1 MSQREVNAITGRLSL
16 RPPQSESLAK
26 LASAIDASPVMLQPN
41 RDAADVAAILT
52 TLKAQF
58 PKLQDFE
65 REFPSLCFAL
75 ATGVGKT
82 RLMGAFISYLYAAH
96 GIKHFF
102 VLAPNLTIYDKL
114 IGDFTPNTPKY
125 VFRGVAEFAA
135 YPPEIIT
142 GDNYEERAQ
151 ALGDLLSPVSINIF
165 NIAKIASEVRG
176 GKAPRIKRLSEYIGQ
191 SYFDYLAGLPDLVLL
206 MDESHRYRASAG
218 VRAINELRPLMGLEL
233 TATPFVE
240 TTKGPV
246 PFKNVVMDYPLA
258 RAMEDGFVKEPA
270 VVTQRNFDAKSMPP
284 EEVERVKLQ
293 DGVRM
298 HEATKVELKT
308 YARTNGVKEV
318 KPFMLVI
325 ARDTT
330 HASALLA
337 HLQSEE
343 FFAGRYRNKVIQVDS
358 SKSGAEEE
366 EMVRKLLAVESVD
379 EPTEIVIHVN
389 MLKEGWDVT
398 NLYTIVPLR
407 AANARTLVEQS
418 IGRGL
423 RLPYGK
429 RTKNA
434 AVDRLNIIAHDRF
447 QDIIDDANRADSPIK
462 LKTLILD
469 APDSGDDRMQSRTI
483 QPNLAGVLGLGQDD
497 SAPENADPA
506 DPADAQTGVGGVPAP
521 TPIFTTSQ
529 ERQAA
534 NVVMEVMAE
543 YELRTKDAPTRQAFL
558 APELQARIAEAVQE
572 RLPPVQLSVLVGT
585 DAPPTM
591 DLADVVRRTVDVVV
605 KQTIDIPRIAVVPK
619 GVVTSGFKPFT
630 LDVKGLHLQ
639 PKDRSLVG
647 QTLRTH
653 EQFTYTAQAGR
664 AERRLEDYIVH
675 ALIDYDDIDYMV
687 HASLLYDLAGQM
699 VAHLQSYLT
708 EPSEVINVLD
718 LDRQLIAKNIHAQM
732 MEHFY
737 ESATEYAVEV
747 RRGFTALKEP
757 TYTVSASQ
765 PLRDYRDTVDEPSRI
780 KQMVFG
786 NFSRCLYP
794 QQKFDSDTERRFA
807 VILERDADKWFKP
820 AKGQFQLF
828 YKLGVEQPEYV
839 PDFVVETAH
848 YLLMCETKARNE
860 LDADD
865 VKAKAEAGALWCK
878 HASDHARTTG
888 AKPWKYLLVAHD
900 VVTEDKRLEDFLSME
915 KSATV
920 TAPVV
925 SVG

>member
-1 MSQREVNAITGRLSL
+1 MSQREVNNIAGRLSL
-16 RPPQSESLAK
+16 RPPQTESLAK
-26 LASAIDASPVMLQPN
+26 LARAIDASPDMLRHD
-41 RDAADVAAILT
+41 RDAADVAAILA
-52 TLKAQF
+52 TLKNQF
-58 PKLQDFE
+58 STLQDFE
-65 REFPSLCFAL
+65 RDFPSLCFAL

-82 RLMGAFISYLYAAH
+82 RLMGAFISYLFQAH

-114 IGDFTPNTPKY
+114 IADFTPNTPKY
-125 VFRGVAEFAA
+125 VFKGVAEFAS

-218 VRAINELRPLMGLEL
+218 VRAINELRPLIGLEL

-293 DGVRM
+293 DGVRI
-298 HEATKVELKT
+298 HETTKVELKT
-308 YARTNGVKEV
+308 YARTNSVKEV

-330 HASALLA
+330 HAGALLA
-337 HLQSEE
+337 MLQSDA
-343 FFAGRYRNKVIQVDS
+343 FFGGRYRHKVIQVDS

-366 EMVRKLLAVESVD
+366 EMIRRLLAVESVD

-429 RTKNA
+429 RTGVA

-462 LKTLILD
+462 LKTLILE
-469 APDSGDDRMQSRTI
+469 APDAGDEGMQSMTVA
-483 QPNLAGVLGLGQDD
+483 PNLAGALGLGQGGD
-497 SAPENADPA
+497 APEPA
-506 DPADAQTGVGGVPAP
+506 DGAAQAVASGLPVA
-521 TPIFTTSQ
+521 TPVFTTAQ

-534 NVVMEVMAE
+534 HVVMQVLAE
-543 YELRTKDAPTRQAFL
+543 YEVRTTDAPTRQAFL
-558 APELQARIAEAVQE
+558 ALELQARIAEAVKE
-572 RLPPVQLSVLVGT
+572 RLPPLQLSVLTGT
-585 DAPPTM
+585 DAPLEL
-591 DLADVVRRTVDVVV
+591 DLADVVRRTVEVVV

-619 GVVTSGFKPFT
+619 GEVTSGFKPFT
-630 LDVKGLHLQ
+630 LDVAGLHLQ

-653 EQFTYTAQAGR
+653 EQFTLSAQSGR
-664 AERRLEDYIVH
+664 TERRLEDYIVH
-675 ALIDYDDIDYMV
+675 VLIDFDDIDYTV

-699 VAHLQSYLT
+699 VAYLRSYLMKKDGD
-708 EPSEVINVLD
+708 EGEVRNVLD

-732 MEHFY
+732 MDHFY

-747 RRGFTALKEP
+747 RRGFTTLKEP
-757 TYTVSASQ
+757 TYTVGAGQ
-765 PLRDYRDTVDEPSRI
+765 PVRDYRHTVDEPSRI

-786 NFSRCLYP
+786 YFSRCLYP
-794 QQKFDSDTERRFA
+794 LQKFDSDTERRFA

-820 AKGQFQLF
+820 AKGQFQVF
-828 YKLGVEQPEYV
+828 YKLGVEQPEYI
-839 PDFVVETAH
+839 PDFVAETTH
-848 YLLMCETKARNE
+848 YLLMCETKARKE
-860 LDADD
+860 MDADD
-865 VKAKAEAGALWCK
+865 VKAKAEAGALWCR

-888 AKPWKYLLVAHD
+888 AKPWKYLLIAHD
-900 VVTEDKRLEDFLSME
+900 VVTEDKRLVDFLSFE
-915 KSATV
+915 GTSR
-920 TAPVV
+920 
-925 SVG
+925 GRG

>member
-1 MSQREVNAITGRLSL
+1 MSQREVNAIAGRLSL
-16 RPPQSESLAK
+16 RAPQTESLTK
-26 LASAIDASPVMLQPN
+26 LASAIEAAPAMLKHN
-41 RDAADVAAILT
+41 RDASDVVAVLNA
-52 TLKAQF
+52 LKSQF
-58 PKLQDFE
+58 PTLQDFE
-65 REFPSLCFAL
+65 RDFPSLCFAL

-82 RLMGAFISYLYAAH
+82 RLMGAFISYLFRAH
-96 GIKHFF
+96 GIRHFF

-114 IGDFTPNTPKY
+114 IADFTPNTPKY
-125 VFRGVAEFAA
+125 VFKGVAEFAS

-151 ALGDLLSPVSINIF
+151 ALGDLLSPVTINIF
-165 NIAKIASEVRG
+165 NIAKITSEVRG
-176 GKAPRIKRLSEYIGQ
+176 GKSPRIKRLSEYIGQ
-191 SYFDYLAGLPDLVLL
+191 SYFDYLAALPDLVLL
-206 MDESHRYRASAG
+206 MDESHRYRATAG
-218 VRAINELRPLMGLEL
+218 LRAINELKPLIGLEL

-308 YARTNGVKEV
+308 YARTNSVKEV

-330 HASALLA
+330 HAGALLA
-337 HLQSEE
+337 WLQSDG
-343 FFAGRYRNKVIQVDS
+343 FFGGRYSGKVIQVDS

-366 EMVRKLLAVESVD
+366 EMVRRLLAVESVD

-429 RTKNA
+429 RTGVA

-469 APDSGDDRMQSRTI
+469 APGSADDERKQSVTV
-483 QPNLAGVLGLGQDD
+483 PSNLAAALGLGLDEAAEVSGSVLD
-497 SAPENADPA
+497 ASAP
-506 DPADAQTGVGGVPAP
+506 PAP
-521 TPIFTTSQ
+521 GRPALVAPMFKTVQ

-534 NVVMEVMAE
+534 AVVMEVLAQ
-543 YELRTKDAPTRQAFL
+543 YEVRPQEAPTRQSL
-558 APELQARIAEAVQE
+558 LKPELQALIAEAVKE
-572 RLPPVQLSVLVGT
+572 RLPPVQPSLLTGA
-585 DAPPTM
+585 DAPPEL
-591 DLADVVRRTVDVVV
+591 DLQDVVRRTVEVVLQ
-605 KQTIDIPRIAVVPK
+605 QTIDIPRIAVVPR
-619 GVVTSGFKPFT
+619 GEVTSGFTPFT
-630 LDVKGLHLQ
+630 LDVAGLHLQ

-653 EQFTYTAQAGR
+653 EQFTLSAQSGGR
-664 AERRLEDYIVH
+664 ERRLEDYIVH
-675 ALIDYDDIDYMV
+675 ALIDYDDIDYCTQ
-687 HASLLYDLAGQM
+687 AALLYDLAGQM
-699 VAHLQSYLT
+699 VAHLQSYLP
-708 EPSEVINVLD
+708 EADDVRNVLD
-718 LDRQLIAKNIHAQM
+718 LDRQLIAKNIRAQM
-732 MEHFY
+732 AAHFH
-737 ESATEYAVEV
+737 ESATAYAVEV
-747 RRGFTALKEP
+747 RRGFTALKAS
-757 TYTVSASQ
+757 TYTLGAGQ
-765 PLRDYRDTVDEPSRI
+765 PERDYRQTVDEPSRI
-780 KQMVFG
+780 KQMIFG
-786 NFSRCLYP
+786 HFSRCLYRL
-794 QQKFDSDTERRFA
+794 QKFDSDTERRFA

-820 AKGQFQLF
+820 AKGQFQIF
-828 YKLGVEQPEYV
+828 YKLGADQPEYM
-839 PDFVVETAH
+839 PDFVAETDH
-848 YLLMCETKARNE
+848 FLLMIETKARNE
-860 LDADD
+860 LGTEE
-865 VKAKAEAGALWCK
+865 VQAKAEAGALWCR
-878 HASDHARTTG
+878 HAAGYAKTTG
-888 AKPWKYLLVAHD
+888 TKPWKYLLIPHD
-900 VVTEDKRLEDFLSME
+900 LVTEDKRLVDFLAFE
-915 KSATV
+915 V
-920 TAPVV
+920 T
-925 SVG
+925 SS